1 MDEISLLR
9 RARTDIPERTPAS
22 VARGRAALFAQ
33 IEVETPYAPFAAV
46 GDDTSFTPLPL
57 RRRRRRTVAWTGF
70 SVLGAGALT
79 VALVGGN
86 LLGIGGWHGGAD
98 PAAADALNAAAI
110 ATLQV
115 TDPSLSA
122 GQFLRVRNDAVYMT
136 QAWLDEDVD
145 DARVNGVVEDLNTVE
160 PQYYMAREQWEV
172 FRPADRNGT
181 WWRIQCRISVAET
194 FGPKSEL
201 AAKQS
206 PIFTDGPI
214 GHLIELPGGTIK
226 YELPDGGVQIS
237 DPLGAFTVPGGAS
250 DDFSQ
255 LPLESGDLLTEIYRL
270 NGDSGPSRDGQA
282 LGWIADTLRGGA
294 VPAEYR
300 AAMYQAAALIPG
312 VTIAD
317 EQATL
322 NGTTGIA
329 IGRDETNN
337 EVRQEIIIDP
347 ATGRFIGERQV
358 ALEGYGVVTAG
369 AALAAGTTVGWTAV
383 TTEIVDAAPTDV
395 STCSA

>member
-9 RARTDIPERTPAS
+9 RARTDIPERTPES

-33 IEVETPYAPFAAV
+33 IEAETPYAPFAAA

-70 SVLGAGALT
+70 SALGAGALT
-79 VALVGGN
+79 VALVSSN

-115 TDPSLSA
+115 TDPTLSP
-122 GQFLRVRNDAVYMT
+122 GQFLHVRNDAVYMT
-136 QAWLDEDVD
+136 QAYLDEDVD
-145 DARVNGVVEDLNTVE
+145 AARVDGAVEDLNTVE
-160 PQYYMAREQWEV
+160 AQYFMAREQLEL
-172 FRPADRNGT
+172 FRPADRNDT
-181 WWRIQCRISVAET
+181 WWRIQCRTSVAQT

-206 PIFTDGPI
+206 PIFTEGPI
-214 GHLIELPGGTIK
+214 GNLIELPAGRIK
-226 YELPDGGVQIS
+226 YELPDGGVKIS
-237 DPLGAFTVPGGAS
+237 DPWNGFSVPGGSS

-255 LPLESGDLLTEIYRL
+255 LPLEPSELLAEIYRL
-270 NGDSGPSRDGQA
+270 TTGQGPSPDGEA
-282 LGWIADTLRGGA
+282 LVWIADTLRGGA

-312 VTIAD
+312 VTITD
-317 EQATL
+317 KQATL
-322 NGTTGIA
+322 NGSTGTA

-337 EVRQEIIIDP
+337 SFRQEIIIDT
-347 ATGRFIGERQV
+347 ATGQFIGERTI
-358 ALEGYGVVTAG
+358 ALEGYGAIAAG
-369 AALAAGTTVGWTAV
+369 NDPAAGTTVGWTSV

-395 STCSA
+395 STCNP

>member
-9 RARTDIPERTPAS
+9 RARTDIPERTPTS

-33 IEVETPYAPFAAV
+33 IEAETPYAPFAAL
-46 GDDTSFTPLPL
+46 GDETSFTPLPL
-57 RRRRRRTVAWTGF
+57 RRRRRRAVAWTGF
-70 SVLGAGALT
+70 SALGAGALT
-79 VALVGGN
+79 VAFVGGN
-86 LLGIGGWHGGAD
+86 VFGVAGWNGGAD
-98 PAAADALNAAAI
+98 PAAADVLNAAAA
-110 ATLQV
+110 ATLEF

-122 GQFLRVRNDAVYMT
+122 GQFLHVRTDAVYMT

-145 DARVNGVVEDLNTVE
+145 AARVNGEVQDLNTVE
-160 PQYYMAREQWEV
+160 AQYYMSRERLEV
-172 FRPADRNGT
+172 FRPADRNDT
-181 WWRIQCRISVAET
+181 WWRIQCRRSVAQT

-201 AAKQS
+201 AAQQDS
-206 PIFTDGPI
+206 SMTEGPI
-214 GHLIELPGGTIK
+214 GHLIEMPGGRIQ
-226 YELPDGGVQIS
+226 YDLPDGGIEMS
-237 DPLGAFTVPGGAS
+237 SPLSGFTVPGGAS

-255 LPLESGDLLTEIYRL
+255 LPLEPGELLAEIYRL
-270 NGDSGPSRDGQA
+270 TVGQGPSRDGEA
-282 LGWIADTLRGGA
+282 LVWIADTLRGGA

-312 VTIAD
+312 VTITD

-322 NGTTGIA
+322 NGTTGTA

-337 EVRQEIIIDP
+337 NFRQEIIIDP
-347 ATGRFIGERQV
+347 TTGQFIGERQV
-358 ALEGYGVVTAG
+358 ALDGYGAVTAG

-395 STCSA
+395 STCST

>member
-33 IEVETPYAPFAAV
+33 IEAETPYAPFAAV
-46 GDDTSFTPLPL
+46 GDDTAFTPLPL

-70 SVLGAGALT
+70 SALAAGALT

-110 ATLQV
+110 ATLQA

-122 GQFLRVRNDAVYMT
+122 GQFLHVRNDAVYMT
-136 QAWLDEDVD
+136 QAHLEEDVD
-145 DARVNGVVEDLNTVE
+145 AARVNGVVEDLNTVE
-160 PQYYMAREQWEV
+160 AQYYLQREQLEL
-172 FRPADRNGT
+172 FRPADRNDT
-181 WWRIQCRISVAET
+181 WWRIQCRTSVAET

-201 AAKQS
+201 AAKQN
-206 PIFTDGPI
+206 PTFTNGPI
-214 GHLIELPGGTIK
+214 GHLIEMPGGRIK
-226 YELPDGGVQIS
+226 YESPEGEIKIGNPVGGFS
-237 DPLGAFTVPGGAS
+237 VPGGAS
-250 DDFSQ
+250 DDFTQ
-255 LPLESGDLLTEIYRL
+255 LPLDPGALLTEIYRL
-270 NGDSGPSRDGQA
+270 TATKGTSPDGEA
-282 LGWIADTLRGGA
+282 LVWIADTLRGGA

-300 AAMYQAAALIPG
+300 AAIYQAAALIPG
-312 VTIAD
+312 VTITE

-322 NGTTGIA
+322 NGTTGMA
-329 IGRDETNN
+329 IGRDETNSTF
-337 EVRQEIIIDP
+337 RQEIIIDP
-347 ATGRFIGERQV
+347 ATGQFIGERTV
-358 ALEGYGVVTAG
+358 ELEGYGPV
-369 AALAAGTTVGWTAV
+369 AAGTVVAWTAV

-395 STCSA
+395 SSCNP